1 MATELE
7 PINSEKCDIVP
18 MPVLTEVED
27 FTDSMV
33 AFEWVYS
40 FHDNKLTEAKMLE
53 KMSNQARLAGVK
65 NFKHLYKLYVSQ
77 VNGVYTYANN
87 YTDFEN
93 QPMELATGSWE
104 ANNEGIYRTVNGF
117 EELACCHPI
126 MPVERLINIDTGLEK
141 LKIVYCKGR
150 RWREVI
156 VEKKVLASASKIVD
170 LADYGIA
177 VTSEN
182 AKPLVRYLSEIENLN
197 YDVIPEKRSFSRLG
211 FFEDEGFVPYVN
223 DLVFDG
229 DLNYKTIFKSIAR
242 SGSESKWLE
251 EIKAVR
257 KYSETAKIIIAASFA
272 SPLIKICNAQV
283 FFTHLW
289 SSTSGTGKT
298 VALMAAASV
307 WANPELGKYIQS
319 FNSTQVGQERLAA
332 FLNQLPMMIDEL
344 QLNNGKGFN
353 VYQLSEGVGRSRGNK
368 HGGIDTTP
376 VWANSILTTGET
388 PILSASVGAG
398 AVNRVL
404 DIECKSNEKVIEDG
418 QKTTA
423 IIKNNYG
430 FAGRKFVEMLYSS
443 ETIISIVKD
452 YFLKVYKEMC
462 GSDTTEKQAMA
473 AALLVTADKFA
484 VDWIFKD
491 GNYLTVDEI
500 SKHLASKAE
509 VSLGERGY
517 RYMCDWV
524 TIHANRFLKSKNAYG
539 DVDDSK
545 DTGDIYGIL
554 DFDKAYIISS
564 AFRKAAEEGGFNP
577 AALLSYLKEHGL
589 IETRGRNM
597 TRGKRI
603 KGTLTECVYLALP
616 NDGED
621 DEYNSLDD
629 LDF

>member
-18 MPVLTEVED
+18 MPVLTEIED